1 MKFDTIL
8 SKAGYLPD
16 TSNQVW
22 ARPDYTGIAYSDGDE
37 IENRIGAIIANAADL
52 SVFSIEL
59 AAGVTDWASLYHLSS
74 NRANILRPFT
84 EALADQ
90 SVLEIGA
97 GCGAITRFLG
107 ECGAQ
112 VLALEGTARRAAIA
126 RSRTRD
132 LSNVTVLADRFE
144 DVSLPLRFD
153 VVTLIGVLEYAPL
166 FTKGEDPPLHMLLR
180 ARDLLKPGGKLI
192 VAIEN
197 QLGLKYLAGFP
208 EDHVGVPMY
217 GIEGR
222 YRRKEVTTFGRKTLG
237 AILKRAGFA
246 HQSFMAPFPDYKF
259 PLSIVTEQGFAC
271 ESFDAGALAW
281 QTANRDPQKP
291 GHLVFA
297 PELAWP
303 VVAANGLTLDLA
315 NSFLV
320 LAQTAQQPVCGPAV
334 LAYHYSTANRHAAY
348 CKQTVFQASSDG
360 GIEVRYASLCRE
372 TRRKSGKKVQF
383 DLANRADYVVGT
395 SLAFEFITILS
406 RSGWTMDELGQCLR
420 RYLRIVESLSA
431 AEGVPLSI
439 ESTTTM
445 LPGTNFDIVPQNIL
459 IDAKGHWHVIDREWR
474 LKSPFPSGWLIFR
487 ALLLL
492 LNALTRFAPPAS
504 TFRNSRAGF
513 MEAVFHAAGFATDR
527 EQLEEYGEMERAVQS
542 EISGVTPRQGATP
555 RRDWW
560 APTRPLNFQLIH
572 DTLKEREQQ
581 LAFLHQ
587 EITKRDTVLEKLKK
601 ILDKPRNFFTQQ
613 TIDDLRATIEETTGN
628 HGEGGKVTGKITTR
642 TECANREQYHLWLEA
657 HRLQQSDLDFYRE
670 SLEQE
675 ADLPVFH
682 LVSIVKRGEEELLAD
697 TIDSIG
703 RQLFPN
709 WKFSVLADFACPDT
723 MFEELE
729 PLRWVH
735 SAEESVKPLQEL
747 ISLVDADWVGLLP
760 SGTVLEPTFLFH
772 THRHLR
778 DRQKVHAIYFD
789 SDERDG
795 DNSSCNP
802 RFRPDFNLDLLLS
815 TDYLGEVCLFRK
827 DEGTNQMLS
836 SRPHARN
843 FGAALSIYERFG
855 DGAIGHLAFPLYH
868 VMPRTDQGETQETAD
883 DRRSIL
889 AEYFARISQRVD
901 IAPGFTDNSFFL
913 TYRHEG
919 EPLVSILIPTKNNA
933 ALLERC
939 ITSLLNKTSYRNY
952 EILVIDNQSTDPST
966 LAYLETIGVSR
977 PNLRVVKYPRP
988 FNFSAM
994 NNQVAGEARGEY
1006 LLLLNDDTEIIQD
1019 TWLERM
1025 LQHARRA
1032 DVGAVGAR
1040 LVYSNKTLQHAG
1052 VVLGLS
1058 DWADHPGLG
1067 QDMLAR
1073 GYMDRFQVVQN
1084 FSAVTAACL
1093 LVAREKYLQVGG
1105 MDEDRLKVLFND
1117 VDLCL
1122 KLGQAGYRN
1131 VWTPFATV
1139 VHHGSSSLGAKKTA
1153 EQVRQANQ
1161 RAATERLTLKERW
1174 LPLLA
1179 NDPCY
1184 NRNLSLRNRNWQLD
1198 TTFMA
1203 PWQAGD
1209 RDRLRVAGLS
1219 SISSGSTYY
1228 RMIAPL
1234 TALRKKGL
1242 IWETVLPDAK
1252 QNPVA
1257 TFPRIIELERLQPD
1271 TLLIHSVIPQ
1281 DDSLKQYKQ
1290 FTKTCRIF
1298 SLDDLLTETP
1308 RYNPAQKTIPR
1319 DITALLKR
1327 TLQFCDRL
1335 IVSTEPLREF
1345 FRKKNLVDEVVLIPN
1360 SIDPTLWTEFV
1371 PVKRQ
1376 GSKPRVGWAGAL
1388 QHHGDL
1394 RCLLDVVRDTAA
1406 TVDWVFLGMCPE
1418 ELRPYIRE
1426 FHPFVPLADYPA
1438 KLAGLHLDLAVAPLE
1453 ANSFNEAKS
1462 NLRLLEY
1469 GVLGIPV
1476 VASNVYPY
1484 RDSPAKLV
1492 ENTSSAWTEAIRERI
1507 HDPDATEREGQALEQ
1522 WVRTHFLLDRH
1533 LPAWFAALMPS

>member
-8 SKAGYLPD
+8 AKAGYLPD

-59 AAGVTDWASLYHLSS
+59 ATGVTDWASLYHLSG

-84 EALADQ
+84 ETFADRT
-90 SVLEIGA
+90 VLEIGA

-107 ECGAQ
+107 ESGAH

-144 DVSLPLRFD
+144 DLSLPLRFD
-153 VVTLIGVLEYAPL
+153 VVTLIGVHEYAPL
-166 FTKGEDPPLHMLLR
+166 FTKGEDPLVHMLLK
-180 ARDLLKPGGKLI
+180 ARDLLKPKGKLI

-222 YRRKEVTTFGRKTLG
+222 YRQKEVTTFGRKTLG
-237 AILKRAGFA
+237 AILKRAGFT

-281 QTANRDPQKP
+281 QSANRDPQKP
-291 GHLVFA
+291 RHLVFA

-303 VVAANGLTLDLA
+303 VVAANGLSLDLA
-315 NSFLV
+315 NSFLI
-320 LAQTAQQPVCGPAV
+320 LAQTVQQPASGPPV
-334 LAYHYSTANRHAAY
+334 LAYHYSTANRLAAY

-360 GIEVRYASLCRE
+360 GIEIRYALLCRE

-395 SLAFEFITILS
+395 SLAFEFTTIVS
-406 RSGWTMDELGQCLR
+406 RSGWTMEDVGQCLR
-420 RYLRIVESLSA
+420 RYLRIVESVSA
-431 AEGVPLSI
+431 AEGIPLAIDSPA
-439 ESTTTM
+439 TM
-445 LPGTNFDIVPQNIL
+445 LPGNTFDIVPQNIL
-459 IDAKGHWHVIDREWR
+459 IDAKGHWHVINREWR
-474 LKSPFPSGWLIFR
+474 LKSQFPAGWVIFR

-492 LNALTRFAPPAS
+492 LNTLTRFAPTAS

-513 MEAVFHAAGFATDR
+513 MEAVFHAAGFAADR

-542 EISGVTPRQGATP
+542 EISGATP
-555 RRDWW
+555 GQDWW

-581 LAFLHQ
+581 LALLHQ
-587 EITKRDTVLEKLKK
+587 EMTKRDAVLEKIKK
-601 ILDKPRNFFTQQ
+601 ILATPSNLVTQQ
-613 TIDDLRATIEETTGN
+613 ILDDLHSTIKETTGN
-628 HGEGGKVTGKITTR
+628 NGKGGSVTEKITTR
-642 TECANREQYHLWLEA
+642 TECATREQYHLWSEA
-657 HRLQQSDLDFYRE
+657 HRLQQNDLDFYRE
-670 SLEQE
+670 SLEKE
-675 ADLPVFH
+675 GDLPVFH
-682 LVSIVKRGEEELLAD
+682 LVSIVKGGEEELLAD

-735 SAEESVKPLQEL
+735 STGESVKPLQEL

-760 SGTVLEPTFLFH
+760 PGTVLEPTFLFH
-772 THRHLR
+772 TYRHLR
-778 DRQKVHAIYFD
+778 DRQKVNAIYFD

-827 DEGTNQMLS
+827 DEVTTQMLS
-836 SRPHARN
+836 SGHHARS
-843 FGAALSIYERFG
+843 FATVLSLYERFG
-855 DGAIGHLAFPLYH
+855 NDAIGHLALPLYH
-868 VMPRTDQGETQETAD
+868 VMHRTDQRETQETANE
-883 DRRSIL
+883 RRAIL
-889 AEYFARISQRVD
+889 AGYFARTDQRVD
-901 IAPGFTDNSFFL
+901 IAPGFTDDSFFL
-913 TYRHEG
+913 TYRHDDEG

-939 ITSLLNKTSYRNY
+939 ITTLLNKTSYRNY

-977 PNLRVVKYPRP
+977 PNLRVIKYPRP

-1025 LQHARRA
+1025 LQHARRR

-1058 DWADHPGLG
+1058 DSADHPGLG
-1067 QDMLAR
+1067 QDMLVR
-1073 GYMDRFQVVQN
+1073 GYMDRFQVAQN

-1093 LVAREKYLQVGG
+1093 LVAREKYFEVGG

-1161 RAATERLTLKERW
+1161 RAAAERLTMKERW

-1219 SISSGSTYY
+1219 SISSGSKYY
-1228 RMIAPL
+1228 RMISPL

-1252 QNPVA
+1252 QNPIA

-1371 PVKRQ
+1371 PVKQQ
-1376 GSKPRVGWAGAL
+1376 GPRPRVGWAGAL

-1469 GVLGIPV
+1469 GILAIPV

-1484 RDSPAKLV
+1484 RDAPVKLV
-1492 ENTSSAWTEAIRERI
+1492 ENTPAAWAEAIRERI
-1507 HDPDATEREGQALEQ
+1507 YDLDATELEGQALAQ
-1522 WVRTHFLLDRH
+1522 WVRTYFLLDRH
-1533 LPAWFAALMPS
+1533 LPAWLTALTPT